1 MESVRADGRAVPV
14 SEVTGVV
21 RSCPVERPSV
31 RSFLQ
36 AVDRPRLA
44 WSDATT
50 TLVAGGA
57 AAVIAADGEDRF
69 AAVKEAADG
78 LFAGLQTPSHVHDDA
93 RPRLFGG
100 FAFHENHADPGGDDI
115 WHGYPGAQFVLPEI
129 QVAMTTDGAWLT
141 AAATGVDADQHAAE
155 TLDRWRSRL
164 AALPEL
170 TSTGPP
176 GITHRH
182 PTPSKDGWRE
192 QVRSAID
199 QVDRGTLQKVVLA
212 QSLTVDLE
220 HPVDVPDA
228 LSRLSTTY
236 PGCYRFLFEPALG
249 STFFGATPER
259 LVSLD
264 GKTVRT
270 EALAGS
276 TGRGETPAEDE
287 WLASQLRESEKDV
300 HEHELVAEAIR
311 DQLAPLAADI
321 RTGSRTVRQLAT
333 VQHLQTPIRAELSA
347 DTHVLSLVEALHP
360 TPAVGGLPPD
370 QALRTIRETEA
381 FDRGWYAAPIG
392 WLDAEGN
399 GTFAV
404 AIRSALAGDRS
415 ATLFAGAGIVADS
428 DPDEEWDELQL
439 KYGPML
445 DELA

>member
-1 MESVRADGRAVPV
+1 MESVRADGQAVPV

-36 AVDRPRLA
+36 TVARPRLA
-44 WSDATT
+44 WGDATT

-57 AAVIAADGEDRF
+57 AAVITADGRDRF
-69 AAVKEAADG
+69 TAVKQAADG
-78 LFAGLQTPSHVHDDA
+78 LFDGLQTGDAIVDAA

-100 FAFHENHADPGGDDI
+100 FAFHENHADPDGDDI

-129 QVAMTTDGAWLT
+129 QVSISTDGAWLT
-141 AAATGVDADQHAAE
+141 AAATGVDAADRAAT
-155 TLDRWRSRL
+155 TLQRWQNRL
-164 AALPEL
+164 DALPDMG
-170 TSTGPP
+170 SAGPP
-176 GITHRH
+176 GITRRH

-199 QVDRGTLQKVVLA
+199 QVNHGTLQKVVLA

-220 HPVDVPDA
+220 QTVDVPDA
-228 LSRLSTTY
+228 LSRLSETY
-236 PGCYRFLFEPALG
+236 PGCYRFLFEPAVG

-264 GKTVRT
+264 GRTVRT

-276 TGRGETPAEDE
+276 TGRGETPEEDE
-287 WLASQLRESEKDV
+287 WLASELRDSEKDV
-300 HEHELVAEAIR
+300 HEHELVADAIG
-311 DQLAPLAADI
+311 DQLAPLATDI
-321 RTGSRTVRQLAT
+321 ETGSRTVRRLDT
-333 VQHLQTPIRAELSA
+333 VQHLQTPIQAELTA
-347 DTHVLSLVEALHP
+347 DTHILSLVEALHP

-370 QALRTIRETEA
+370 IALRTIRETEA

-392 WLDAEGN
+392 WLDADGD

-404 AIRSALAGDRS
+404 AIRSALAGTQS

-428 DPDEEWDELQL
+428 NPDEEWDELQL

>member
-1 MESVRADGRAVPV
+1 MESVRADGQAVPV

-21 RSCPVERPSV
+21 RSCAVERSSV

-36 AVDRPRLA
+36 TVDRPRLA
-44 WSDATT
+44 WGDATST
-50 TLVAGGA
+50 FAAGGA
-57 AAVIAADGEDRF
+57 AAVIVADGHDRF
-69 AAVKEAADG
+69 AAIRDAADG
-78 LFAGLQTPSHVHDDA
+78 LFDGLQTPGTVHDDA

-100 FAFHENHADPGGDDI
+100 FAFHENHADPDGEDI
-115 WHGYPGAQFVLPEI
+115 WHGYPGAQFVLPEV
-129 QVAMTTDGAWLT
+129 QVTMTTDGAWLT
-141 AAATGVDADQHAAE
+141 AAATGVDAAARATD
-155 TLDRWRSRL
+155 TLDRWAARL
-164 AALPEL
+164 AALPDVG
-170 TSTGPP
+170 SSGPP
-176 GITHRH
+176 GMVRRH

-192 QVRSAID
+192 QVRSATD

-220 HPVDVPDA
+220 RDVDVPDA
-228 LSRLSTTY
+228 LSRLSRTY
-236 PGCYRFLFEPALG
+236 PGCYRFLFEPAVG

-264 GKTVRT
+264 GKEVRT

-276 TGRGETPAEDE
+276 TGRGDTPTEDE
-287 WLASQLRESEKDV
+287 WLASQLRESEKDI
-300 HEHELVAEAIR
+300 HEHEIVAETIR
-311 DQLAPLAADI
+311 DQLTPLAADI
-321 RTGSRTVRQLAT
+321 TTGSRTVRRLDT
-333 VQHLQTPIRAELSA
+333 VQHLQTPIQAELAA

-370 QALRTIRETEA
+370 VALRTIRETEA

-392 WLDAEGN
+392 WLDADGN